1 MMETEL
7 IKLGLFL
14 AIVGFVTL
22 SVLVILKIDKEI
34 EKRRGNKYK
43 KCLYWS

>member
-1 MMETEL
+1 MLETEL

-14 AIVGFVTL
+14 SIVGFVTL
-22 SVLVILKIDKEI
+22 CVLVILKI
-34 EKRRGNKYK
+34 EKRNNKYK

>member
-1 MMETEL
+1 MLELEL

-14 AIVGFVTL
+14 SIVGFVTL
-22 SVLVILKIDKEI
+22 CVLVILKI
-34 EKRRGNKYK
+34 EKRNTNKYK

>member
-1 MMETEL
+1 MLEIEL

-14 AIVGFVTL
+14 SIVGFVTL
-22 SVLVILKIDKEI
+22 CVLVILKI
-34 EKRRGNKYK
+34 EKRNTNKYK